1 MTSILQDLLDP
12 SLLANEPRIIV
23 QQATDLIIHKASEG
37 FSPPPRSKSA
47 GAAKSLLEFQDL
59 VRQAIDDYEKRSNTS
74 AQSKVIYTA
83 EEPEVTSETET
94 ITYSLIKRQPGGF
107 GRGAPFES
115 NVRNLR
121 PIIREVADDPCN
133 PSYRTIVLGYLHEN
147 VVRFTCWARTNKA
160 ANARALWFE
169 NLMEDYTWWFILQG
183 VNRVIYWGQG
193 SDMVVNINNNRW
205 YGRPIDYYVKTE
217 TLRNYSEKTL
227 EEILINL
234 DVAQE

>member
-1 MTSILQDLLDP
+1 MTSILQDLLDD
-12 SLLANEPRIIV
+12 SLLTEDPHVVV
-23 QQATDLIIHKASEG
+23 QQLTDQILHKAAGDSG
-37 FSPPPRSKSA
+37 VPRSKSS

-74 AQSKVIYTA
+74 AQHKVIYTA

-107 GRGAPFES
+107 GRGAPFEA

-121 PIIREVADDPCN
+121 PIIREVTDDPTD
-133 PSYRTIVLGYLHEN
+133 PSYRKIVLGYWHEN
-147 VVRFTCWARTNKA
+147 LVRFTCWAHTNKA
-160 ANARALWFE
+160 ANARSMWLE
-169 NLMEDYTWWFILQG
+169 NLMEEYTWWFVLQG

-205 YGRPIDYYVKTE
+205 YGRPVDYYVKTE
-217 TLRNYSEKTL
+217 TLRTYSEKTL
-227 EEILINL
+227 EEILIKL
-234 DVAQE
+234 DVSRE